1 MKEKIINSAEIKA
14 LVKAKKTISLTL
26 ASIEL
31 LIYFGFIWL
40 IAYEKEF
47 ITKKILGNINLGIV
61 IGIGVILLSWI
72 LTGIYVIW
80 VNRIYDERMTA
91 IKKKLEEGEI

>member
-1 MKEKIINSAEIKA
+1 MKEKIINSAEFKA

-61 IGIGVILLSWI
+61 MGIGVILLSWI

-80 VNRIYDERMTA
+80 VNKIYDERMTA